1 MIDIYQKNFKI
12 LTKEYLSTNDVLLKP
27 TTGVLDSRSK
37 AIINTSYLYSS
48 PMDTVTDI
56 ELTKELIAN
65 KQNAVFCRFLSI
77 EKRQKALSMFSS
89 NPLFW
94 YSVGVTNEDFDF
106 LNDFFLK
113 NQLESVNI
121 SVDVAHGDTNL
132 LLKVYEKY
140 KNASWCNFL
149 MSGTIANEYSAI
161 SLRQAG
167 CTHLR
172 IGIGP
177 GSACSTRIVTGCG
190 VPNLSAVF
198 RTHDILVS
206 SGLRDSTTIIADG
219 GIKTTG
225 DIIKYLSVGADGVMI
240 GSMLSKVKESGGW
253 KQTLL
258 FKIFKY
264 FFKIPLHLRYYK
276 YYRGQASL
284 EFQKERRGFVN
295 GVPEGV
301 QSNSKIKPTVDLI
314 TFLSNC
320 NSAIASA
327 ISYLGL
333 NQIKDLNPNN
343 VEFIKIT
350 QNGLIESKP
359 HILL

>member
-1 MIDIYQKNFKI
+1 MYNSNYKL
-12 LTKEYLSTNDVLLKP
+12 LTRDYLSTNDVLLKP
-27 TTGVLDSRSK
+27 TTGILDSRSK
-37 AIINTSYLYSS
+37 AIINTSYIYSS

-56 ELTKELIAN
+56 ELTKALIEQ
-65 KQNAVFCRFLSI
+65 KQNAVFCRFLSL
-77 EKRQKALSMFSS
+77 EKRQKALTMFSS
-89 NPLFW
+89 SPWFW
-94 YSVGVTNEDFDF
+94 YSVGISDEDFEYLD
-106 LNDFFLK
+106 DFFAINKLD
-113 NQLESVNI
+113 SVNI

-132 LLKVYEKY
+132 LLEVYKKY
-140 KNASWCNFL
+140 KNASWCNNL
-149 MSGTIANEYSAI
+149 MSGTIANEYSAV
-161 SLRQAG
+161 SLQQAG

-172 IGIGP
+172 VGIGP

-198 RTHDILVS
+198 RTHDVLS
-206 SGLRDSTTIIADG
+206 SAGLRDSVTIIADG

-225 DIIKYLSVGADGVMI
+225 DIVKYLSAGADGVMI
-240 GSMLSKVKESGGW
+240 GSMLSKVKESAGW
-253 KQTLL
+253 KETLL
-258 FKIFKY
+258 FKCFKY
-264 FFKIPLHLRYYK
+264 FWKIPLHLRYYK

-284 EFQKERRGFVN
+284 EFQQERRGFVN

-301 QSNSKIKPTVDLI
+301 QSNKKIVPSVDLI
-314 TFLSNC
+314 TFVSNC

-333 NQIKDLNPNN
+333 NQIKDLNPDN

-350 QNGLIESKP
+350 QNGLTESKP

>member
-1 MIDIYQKNFKI
+1 MNSNYQTNCNIFS
-12 LTKEYLSTNDVLLKP
+12 KEYLSTNDVLLKP
-27 TTGVLDSRSK
+27 TTGVLKSRSK

-56 ELTKELIAN
+56 ALTKVLTEQ
-65 KQNAVFCRFLSI
+65 KQNAVFCRFLPKS
-77 EKRQKALSMFSS
+77 KREKALDMFSS
-89 NPLFW
+89 NPWFW
-94 YSVGVTNEDFDF
+94 YSVGTSEEDFDF
-106 LNDFFLK
+106 LNQYFERKKID
-113 NQLESVNI
+113 SVNI
-121 SVDVAHGDTNL
+121 SIDVAHGDTIHL
-132 LLKVYEKY
+132 LEIYKKY
-140 KNASWCNFL
+140 RSKSWCNNL
-149 MSGTIANEYSAI
+149 MSGTIANENSAI
-161 SLRQAG
+161 DLMIAG

-190 VPNLSAVF
+190 APNLSAVF
-198 RTHDILVS
+198 KTHNLLVNNE
-206 SGLRDSTTIIADG
+206 LRDKAVLIADG

-225 DIIKYLSVGADGVMI
+225 DMVKYLAAGADGVMV
-240 GSMLSKVKESGGW
+240 GSMLSTLKESAGW
-253 KQTLL
+253 KETLC
-258 FKIFKY
+258 FKY
-264 FFKIPLHLRYYK
+264 LKYLIRFPLHMRYYK

-284 EFQKERRGFVN
+284 EFQKERRGYVN

-301 QSNSKIKPTVDLI
+301 QSKRKLKPTIDTI

-333 NQIKDLNPNN
+333 NQIKDLNPDN